1 MKKNITTIITLSLFL
16 LATLIKPTN
25 AYGQITDS
33 HYISNKTIVYWFN
46 INLEIVTDSTTL
58 LNNYKINQSTNTV
71 QSGTIKAY
79 DKIIA
84 KSLRKG
90 EAFPLGIFYEYEEA
104 NQAKSFYNIGEKQNS
119 LFESERE
126 VYWFVL
132 KVERRKISNSW
143 KLIRVPAA
151 IASGEYRFFEE
162 SLSSHLES
170 NLIIV
175 GPFWNHAEAEEAKR
189 RYRLH

>member
-79 DKIIA
+79 DKIFIILV
-84 KSLRKG
+84 KNKTVYLNPK
-90 EAFPLGIFYEYEEA
+90 EKY
-104 NQAKSFYNIGEKQNS
+104 IG
-119 LFESERE
+119 L
-126 VYWFVL
+126 Y
-132 KVERRKISNSW
+132 
-143 KLIRVPAA
+143 
-151 IASGEYRFFEE
+151 
-162 SLSSHLES
+162 
-170 NLIIV
+170 
-175 GPFWNHAEAEEAKR
+175 
-189 RYRLH
+189 